1 MFDARFGYVHE
12 NLNKQDPN
20 VMHIDLNSCFAT
32 VEQQA
37 NPHLRGRPLGVTNR
51 ISPHCCMV
59 ALSYEAKFRGAKVG
73 MRFDEVKAMIP
84 DLIVVETDPPKY
96 HYVYEKLLAIM
107 KSYSPK
113 VQMKSIDEGIVDF
126 HGTRTGVNNRPLE
139 EICQEIKERLAHDV
153 GSWMKCN
160 IGIST
165 NRFLA
170 KLASNFNKPD
180 GLTVIHHEN
189 LEEKYGGLRLV
200 DLPGIAHRFE
210 LRLNSRGIV
219 SPIDFLNAP
228 PRVLKKYVFASI
240 IGIHWHQRI
249 RGYEVDD
256 IQTNLGNVGRQ
267 HVFNIR
273 TKDER
278 ELVKRFSYLCYTT
291 ARKLRYNEVMARGIY
306 VYLQFKSG
314 NSWYKRHLFKEMFND
329 DRGLFENAMSVF
341 NQRPKEEIIVMA
353 SITCYH
359 LHKASGSNLQLE
371 LFHDRINDEVV
382 TTTIDDINDVFG
394 NQTIMMATALGAHDQ
409 VKQKVPF
416 GSTKYLEL
424 LCRQT

>member
-1 MFDARFGYVHE
+1 MFDARFGYIHE
-12 NLNKQDPN
+12 KINNEAPN

-37 NPHLRGRPLGVTNR
+37 NPHLRGRPVGVTNR
-51 ISPHCCMV
+51 ISPQCCMV

-73 MRFDEVKAMIP
+73 MRFSEVKDMVP

-126 HGTRTGVNNRPLE
+126 HGTRRSVNSRSLE
-139 EICQEIKERLAHDV
+139 EIGYEIKDRLREDV

-180 GLTVIHHEN
+180 GLTVIDHEN
-189 LEEKYGGLRLV
+189 IEDKYRILKLT
-200 DLPGIAHRFE
+200 DLPGIANRFE
-210 LRLNSRGIV
+210 ARLNRRGID

-228 PRVLKKYVFASI
+228 PRVLKKYVFQSI
-240 IGIHWHQRI
+240 IGVHWHQRI

-256 IQTNLGNVGRQ
+256 VISNLGNVGRQ
-267 HVFNIR
+267 HVFNVR
-273 TKDER
+273 TQDER

-291 ARKLRYNEVMARGIY
+291 ARKLRYNEVMAKGIY
-306 VYLQFKSG
+306 VYLGFQSG
-314 NSWYKRHLFKEMFND
+314 ASWYKRHLFKEPFND
-329 DRGLFENAMSVF
+329 DRGFLKML
-341 NQRPKEEIIVMA
+341 
-353 SITCYH
+353 CWC
-359 LHKASGSNLQLE
+359 L
-371 LFHDRINDEVV
+371 INV
-382 TTTIDDINDVFG
+382 
-394 NQTIMMATALGAHDQ
+394 
-409 VKQKVPF
+409 QKM
-416 GSTKYLEL
+416 KL
-424 LCRQT
+424 